1 MKPGPVSRTV
11 MAAAAFVCILAT
23 VTAADEAT
31 PGREAATP
39 GSTEAAAGSAELA
52 GGDALWAQRGASLS
66 GRLAAPAAIEAAIES
81 YRAALSAAPGALE
94 PRWKLLRALHYS
106 IDFADRDED
115 ARQASVNEAV
125 ALAHDS
131 TQLLESGRGSTRD
144 RARLY
149 FWSSIA
155 WGTRASRVGLLTIV
169 REGLATKMHDFAGL
183 AAALDPSVDEGGALR
198 LLSRLHATVPRVPF
212 ISGWVERDQA
222 LPLAERALALE
233 PAHPGNQLIMAL
245 TLLEQAPG
253 RRAEARAFLERA
265 AAHEP
270 RAAYRAEDLAI
281 GEQARE
287 RLEELDRDSQ

>member
-94 PRWKLLRALHYS
+94 PRWKHLRALPYS

-212 ISGWVERDQA
+212 ISGW
-222 LPLAERALALE
+222 AERALALE